1 MAAAGILPTG
11 WRQQRQAAACA
22 FASPPP
28 WRASPWSHL
37 VTDDIRG
44 TRVAASYCAG
54 RRRHTSRSR
63 TRCTGARPWGC
74 AACTLG
80 TSSVPPACGESAA
93 SACSRRR
100 DPSRPPRTFPL
111 WHLPRLSSRSALL
124 HLPRLSSRSPLLH
137 FQSHQAEREPTAAAP
152 WPRVRASKTAVGGA
166 ASCAQ
171 APAAPS
177 GRRARGPARR
187 ASPYIIRKAV
197 PTTNLQPALER
208 RGRRDYR
215 SAPSSPP
222 PNQLFRRCG
231 GLRTQTL

>member
-44 TRVAASYCAG
+44 TRVAASCCAG

-80 TSSVPPACGESAA
+80 TSSVPPACGE
-93 SACSRRR
+93 RRR
-100 DPSRPPRTFPL
+100 WDPSRPPRTFPL

-137 FQSHQAEREPTAAAP
+137 FQSHRAEREPTAAAP

-187 ASPYIIRKAV
+187 ASP
-197 PTTNLQPALER
+197 
-208 RGRRDYR
+208 
-215 SAPSSPP
+215 
-222 PNQLFRRCG
+222 
-231 GLRTQTL
+231 